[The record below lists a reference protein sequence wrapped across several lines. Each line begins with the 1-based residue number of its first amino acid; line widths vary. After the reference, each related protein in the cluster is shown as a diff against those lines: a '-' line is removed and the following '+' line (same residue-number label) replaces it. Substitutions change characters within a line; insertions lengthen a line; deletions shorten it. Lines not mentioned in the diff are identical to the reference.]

1 MRKTILTA
9 LGVAMIFVSV
19 SAQVVAQGT
28 VGRLILTVQD
38 TDGNPVQGVSVM
50 ATCEELPQFIQ
61 ESLTNKKG
69 KVTLAFR
76 DATKIYDLKI
86 EYEGHVTMDIPF
98 KPEIGK
104 ARSETV
110 TLIPTSSPVATD
122 SEAGVDSQTIYTPA
136 EKVFNEGVE
145 ALQDGD
151 YETAKERFLKAQ
163 SMDPKMVMVH
173 SALGTVYL
181 ELDDPQAALA
191 EANTLLDEQPE
202 NPRGYRLLYE
212 AHQALGDEEEAE
224 KALKELAKLDSGGD
238 TATLVYNE
246 GVEALKVGDRKAAKS
261 RFREA
266 LEVSP
271 DFVPAL
277 SALAVLLINDRSF
290 EEAAATAEKLL
301 TLEPDNAQ
309 AMRIAYQSYREL
321 GDEEREAAAFERL
334 IAVNPSAAATQFF
347 DEGVDQ
353 FNAGQTEQAIDNFER
368 ALAAD
373 SSLAKGHY
381 YLGLCYTNQGE
392 RDQAREHLETF
403 LRLAPDDPDTAV
415 AEQMLEAL
423 GD

>member
-1 MRKTILTA
+1 MRRKIERAIWITL
-9 LGVAMIFVSV
+9 LLVSIPV
-19 SAQVVAQGT
+19 QIAAQGT

-38 TDGNPVQGVSVM
+38 TDGNLVQGVSVT

-76 DATKIYDLKI
+76 DATKIYNLKI
-86 EYEGHVTMDIPF
+86 EYDGHLTMDIPF

-110 TLIPTSSPVATD
+110 TLIPTTTPVATD

-181 ELDDPQAALA
+181 ELGDPQASIA
-191 EANTLLDEQPE
+191 EANTLLEQQPE

-212 AHQALGDEEEAE
+212 AHQALGNEAE
-224 KALKELAKLDSGGD
+224 AERALKELAKLDSGGD
-238 TATLVYNE
+238 TATLVFNE

-290 EEAAATAEKLL
+290 GEAAATAEKLL
-301 TLEPDNAQ
+301 TLEPDNDQ

-321 GDEEREAAAFERL
+321 GDEEREAAAFDRL
-334 IAVNPSAAATQFF
+334 VAANPSAAATQFF

-353 FNAGQTEQAIDNFER
+353 FNAGQTAQAIENFER

-373 SSLAKGHY
+373 ASLAKGHY
-381 YLGLCYTNQGE
+381 YLGLCYTNQGD
-392 RDQAREHLETF
+392 RDQAREHLENF
-403 LRLAPDDPDTAV
+403 LRLAPEDPDGAV
-415 AEQMLEAL
+415 AQQMLEAL